1 MARFNFSSENCKNCY
16 KCVRICSVKAIKVKN
31 NKAEIDEEKC
41 IACGQ
46 CFVVCPK
53 HSRNIENDVND
64 VANILKGDKK
74 VVACIDSTYIGVY
87 EKPGKFIS
95 ALKKIGFNSVEEVA
109 VGAAAITDEYIN
121 YIEKNKSQKYIIS
134 SSCPSVYLY
143 IKKYHPEAAEYLMPV
158 VTPMLALGK
167 AIKKENPDCYT
178 VFIGPCLS
186 KKYETNKEDESAPM
200 NYLITF
206 DEVNRL
212 FKHNFIDI
220 DEMVEIEPDRIAPIY
235 GEKYS
240 IAGDSWENLTE
251 ALDENNFDFFRV
263 DGLDNVR
270 TLFELVE
277 KGELEK
283 SYIGISACHESC
295 VMGPFIPKKAKNVFS
310 RKQIMKSFANNG
322 WKGKDNISTIN
333 WSDIDLYRK
342 HIPKPI
348 IRRKATDEEIEEV
361 LRSTGK
367 FKRIDELNCGACGY
381 DTCREKAQA
390 VIEGMAEVEMCM
402 PYMRTKAENMSDII
416 FLNSRNI
423 IMLINEELNIKQF
436 NPVAERSFEIS
447 QMEVLDK
454 PVSTI
459 MDDTIFKKAFEIKKD
474 IMNIKIHLDSYG
486 IVVAANVIYID
497 DAKMLFVSLQNITED
512 EKRRQELDEL
522 KRNTLEIAQN
532 VIEKQMR
539 VAQEV
544 ASLLGETTAET
555 KVALNKLKYVVM
567 KEESQ

>member
-1 MARFNFSSENCKNCY
+1 
-16 KCVRICSVKAIKVKN
+16 
-31 NKAEIDEEKC
+31 
-41 IACGQ
+41 
-46 CFVVCPK
+46 
-53 HSRNIENDVND
+53 
-64 VANILKGDKK
+64 
-74 VVACIDSTYIGVY
+74 
-87 EKPGKFIS
+87 
-95 ALKKIGFNSVEEVA
+95 
-109 VGAAAITDEYIN
+109 
-121 YIEKNKSQKYIIS
+121 
-134 SSCPSVYLY
+134 
-143 IKKYHPEAAEYLMPV
+143 
-158 VTPMLALGK
+158 
-167 AIKKENPDCYT
+167 
-178 VFIGPCLS
+178 
-186 KKYETNKEDESAPM
+186 
-200 NYLITF
+200 
-206 DEVNRL
+206 
-212 FKHNFIDI
+212 
-220 DEMVEIEPDRIAPIY
+220 
-235 GEKYS
+235 
-240 IAGDSWENLTE
+240 
-251 ALDENNFDFFRV
+251 
-263 DGLDNVR
+263 
-270 TLFELVE
+270 
-277 KGELEK
+277 
-283 SYIGISACHESC
+283 
-295 VMGPFIPKKAKNVFS
+295 
-310 RKQIMKSFANNG
+310 
-322 WKGKDNISTIN
+322 
-333 WSDIDLYRK
+333 
-342 HIPKPI
+342 
-348 IRRKATDEEIEEV
+348 
-361 LRSTGK
+361 
-367 FKRIDELNCGACGY
+367 
-381 DTCREKAQA
+381 
-390 VIEGMAEVEMCM
+390 MCM